1 LHGAVNTETM
11 EMTVNKSQT
20 INWDSTVQLSGI
32 LDKKYS
38 YLNQLF
44 VILASASYY
53 NSQEVRDVIET
64 NPILKLVYLPPN

>member
-1 LHGAVNTETM
+1 M